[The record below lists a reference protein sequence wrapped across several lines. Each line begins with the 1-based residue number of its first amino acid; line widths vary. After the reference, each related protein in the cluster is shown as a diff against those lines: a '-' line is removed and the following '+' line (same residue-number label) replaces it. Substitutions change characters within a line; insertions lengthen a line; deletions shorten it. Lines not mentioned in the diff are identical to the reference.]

1 MSHHHSIPYH
11 VLSQHTSRPTN
22 KRPRSHHALTS
33 SHHHIISNYNT
44 PAALSEATSITPL
57 CCRLI
62 PTRAPGYIRAHTRDT
77 HTRHTNTQQTRQRQ
91 IQIHT
96 HTHTHTHGM
105 LSVCVCARA
114 CLCASCA
121 RMCACARVRA
131 CLCAC
136 VCARA
141 CVRACARVRVGVC
154 TRAATTRR
162 MHPRTQSLSS
172 TRAAGGAQREA
183 EGEQGRDRSG
193 AGSRRRRPIADSPLG
208 TRRRRTGAPGASSRR
223 R

>member
-1 MSHHHSIPYH
+1 MLPAHPYARTRI
-11 VLSQHTSRPTN
+11 HTSTN
-22 KRPRSHHALTS
+22 KRHTYKAYEHTADKT
-33 SHHHIISNYNT
+33 
-44 PAALSEATSITPL
+44 EA
-57 CCRLI
+57 
-62 PTRAPGYIRAHTRDT
+62 DT
-77 HTRHTNTQQTRQRQ
+77 DT
-91 IQIHT
+91 HT

-208 TRRRRTGAPGASSRR
+208 TRRRRTGAPGAAAGWGGAPPSE
-223 R
+223 

>member
-1 MSHHHSIPYH
+1 MSCPHSNTMSHHHSIQYH

-96 HTHTHTHGM
+96 HTHTHTHTRNVVSLCM
-105 LSVCVCARA
+105 RTCVPVCVVRAYVCMRARACVLVCVCVRA
-114 CLCASCA
+114 C
-121 RMCACARVRA
+121 VRA

-136 VCARA
+136 ACGCVHAR
-141 CVRACARVRVGVC
+141 GNH
-154 TRAATTRR
+154 T
-162 MHPRTQSLSS
+162 
-172 TRAAGGAQREA
+172 
-183 EGEQGRDRSG
+183 
-193 AGSRRRRPIADSPLG
+193 
-208 TRRRRTGAPGASSRR
+208 
-223 R
+223 